1 MRRLLPLNAAL
12 AATSLGLLLSI
23 VWQLARP
30 LPDAPPPRRSAPPSP
45 PAGAPTVVAAAE
57 TAPTAWTT
65 IASRNLFSPT
75 RSEAPTATAAATS
88 GPAPPRPHLY
98 GVVLREGAPVAYLE
112 DPVTKRVAGYRI
124 GDAIAGGTVQSISA
138 DRVVLQRPEGPVD
151 VRLHDPSK
159 PRQAAAPPPPAA
171 EGAGAA
177 PPTATGPRP
186 PLVPGVAPPPAL
198 IPQPPVS
205 GLGPQEAPV
214 VPPVRRP
221 LPPNLLRRVPPTV
234 PDGSSQ

>member
-12 AATSLGLLLSI
+12 AVTSLGLVAYI
-23 VWQLARP
+23 GWQLVRP
-30 LPDAPPPRRSAPPSP
+30 LPPAAPARRPAPAAP
-45 PAGAPTVVAAAE
+45 PAGAPAVVAATE

-75 RSEAPTATAAATS
+75 RSEAPAGAAAPAA
-88 GPAPPRPHLY
+88 GPALPRPFLY
-98 GVVLREGAPVAYLE
+98 GVVLREGASVAYLE
-112 DPVTKRVAGYRI
+112 DPLTKRVAGYRM
-124 GDAIAGGTVQSISA
+124 GDAIAGGTVQSIAA

-151 VRLHDPSK
+151 IRLHDPTK
-159 PRQAAAPPPPAA
+159 PRQAAAPPPAA

-177 PPTATGPRP
+177 PATAAGPRP
-186 PLVPGVAPPPAL
+186 PLGPGVAPGPAVM
-198 IPQPPVS
+198 PQPPVS
-205 GLGPQEAPV
+205 GLGPPEAPA